1 MKMKSKV
8 VSGIM
13 LTMLLVGTSILML
26 KIRPVEASSEETV
39 VYTVWSEIL
48 NGTSSW
54 NDTDPGFGTAPFS
67 GECNV
72 TVGPPDANGVRNM
85 TFPKESGYIKPRYNP
100 INDQTTHL
108 VYISDSYGKL
118 YTNDSVGDVDIISMS
133 NDTGMY
139 FWKNGAWH
147 PAGEE
152 WIGDGIPDPAGS
164 AWFTS
169 MLNASTYLGEGTDGL
184 LIGSYLTQA
193 WITTGFSENTVVEPN
208 SRLNGFYVNATGV
221 PFLPPY
227 VGTIGTYVSAG
238 AKLNIPWWQG
248 THLDLQTKTDELQ
261 VTPEAFM
268 ATMFSPANLYVTDP
282 ENKHVGADPTT
293 GEYINEISGAFYS
306 GLGSHPQRI
315 VIPDPLDGV
324 YDIKVIGT
332 STGEYT
338 LVVELATV
346 EQTTTHSYTG
356 NISVGQ
362 ILESQA
368 TMSEGEMTSTPPAP
382 PPPPPPVGGKATPIN
397 LPLNKLD
404 FQIPWSSLTTII
416 LSLVLTVVYVKKRK
430 RNTEINS

>member
-1 MKMKSKV
+1 
-8 VSGIM
+8 
-13 LTMLLVGTSILML
+13 
-26 KIRPVEASSEETV
+26 
-39 VYTVWSEIL
+39 
-48 NGTSSW
+48 
-54 NDTDPGFGTAPFS
+54 
-67 GECNV
+67 
-72 TVGPPDANGVRNM
+72 M

-100 INDQTTHL
+100 INDQTTHV

-147 PAGEE
+147 PAGDE

-169 MLNASTYLGEGTDGL
+169 MLNVSTYLGDGTDGL
-184 LIGSYLTQA
+184 LIGSRLTQS

-227 VGTIGTYVSAG
+227 VGTIGTYVSAS

-282 ENKHVGADPTT
+282 ENKHIGADPTT
-293 GEYINEISGAFYS
+293 GEYVNEISGAFYS

-382 PPPPPPVGGKATPIN
+382 PPPPPPVGGKATPIAKVAVKPE
-397 LPLNKLD
+397 L
-404 FQIPWSSLTTII
+404 QIPYIGLTI
-416 LSLVLTVVYVKKRK
+416 LLAVAVMTVGYVKKRK
-430 RNTEINS
+430 RHTEIIS